1 LSWYF
6 NKLRANIRGS
16 PFFSLLDINL
26 YLLFHECQID
36 FLLKPLKFVQYFN
49 EEKYSIIPG
58 LF

>member
-1 LSWYF
+1 
-6 NKLRANIRGS
+6 
-16 PFFSLLDINL
+16 LLDINL